1 MLVGDSIG
9 PYRVLGKIGEGG
21 MGEVYRARDSKLNRD
36 VALKVLPDAFSAEPD
51 RLVRFRRE
59 AQLIAS
65 LNHPNIAAIYGF
77 EESNSVHALV
87 LELVEGPTLA
97 DRLDRGPIP
106 LDDALPIARQIA
118 QALEASHEL
127 GIIHRDLKPAN
138 VKLRPD
144 GTVKVLDFGLAK
156 ALEPAGTEAGSAT
169 ASPTITSPAHL
180 RQGYGEAGTEV
191 GVILGTAAY
200 MSPEQAKGRPAD
212 RRSDVWAFGAVL
224 FEMLSGQRAFK
235 GDDVADTL
243 AAVLRADPPWTDLP
257 ADTPPDIRRL
267 LTRCLQKDV
276 KRRLQHIGDVRL
288 ELDEL
293 RRDVPEPA
301 TVAVAPTRRS
311 RWPLVAAAVA
321 GAALAGLAAW
331 SLTPSPVDRPSSR
344 FAIQVPASAPL
355 VAGRFGGVGGGLAL
369 SPDGRAIVY
378 STGSGLVS
386 RQLDTMTV
394 EAVRGAEGGA
404 WPFFSPE
411 GEWIGYFADGKIK
424 RVPARGG
431 LAVTICDTPANARA
445 AWGDDDTIVVART
458 HLYRVAASGGALEK
472 IVDAGGEQFSEPEFL
487 PGSNAVLV
495 RARMPPAQGR
505 IEAIDLQTRTRH
517 PLLEGTTPRLAAG
530 GELLFARDQ
539 RIWATRFD
547 AKRLAVNGAP
557 VPIIESVGVVDTE
570 ALFATSRDGT
580 LIYLATAGEANAAIV
595 WLDRTGKTSAALD
608 DQRNFRFPRL
618 SPDGKQV
625 AVSVASGSSLDLWT
639 FDLERGS
646 RLRLTT
652 DGSNRR
658 TVWSP
663 DGTQI
668 AYFSVPSAPGQG
680 ADQDLYVV
688 PSAGGAAKRILARPG
703 PQWPDSWSPDGRLL
717 IFEDGPGGST
727 RDLWLLPIGEDP
739 RPLVASRFN
748 ERGAAFSPDGRWI
761 AFVSDESGR
770 AEVYI
775 QPFPAPGPKVPVS
788 NEGGLQPVWGKSGRE
803 LYYRAADALMEVPVR
818 LNPLQVTAARKVLD
832 LPRALYGFDQFVPDY
847 DVAADGRF
855 LAIRRDASAAD
866 EITVVLNWTQELRRA
881 LGR

>member
-1 MLVGDSIG
+1 M
-9 PYRVLGKIGEGG
+9 
-21 MGEVYRARDSKLNRD
+21 
-36 VALKVLPDAFSAEPD
+36 
-51 RLVRFRRE
+51 
-59 AQLIAS
+59 
-65 LNHPNIAAIYGF
+65 
-77 EESNSVHALV
+77 
-87 LELVEGPTLA
+87 
-97 DRLDRGPIP
+97 
-106 LDDALPIARQIA
+106 
-118 QALEASHEL
+118 
-127 GIIHRDLKPAN
+127 
-138 VKLRPD
+138 
-144 GTVKVLDFGLAK
+144 
-156 ALEPAGTEAGSAT
+156 
-169 ASPTITSPAHL
+169 
-180 RQGYGEAGTEV
+180 
-191 GVILGTAAY
+191 
-200 MSPEQAKGRPAD
+200 
-212 RRSDVWAFGAVL
+212 
-224 FEMLSGQRAFK
+224 
-235 GDDVADTL
+235 
-243 AAVLRADPPWTDLP
+243 
-257 ADTPPDIRRL
+257 
-267 LTRCLQKDV
+267 
-276 KRRLQHIGDVRL
+276 
-288 ELDEL
+288 
-293 RRDVPEPA
+293 
-301 TVAVAPTRRS
+301 
-311 RWPLVAAAVA
+311 
-321 GAALAGLAAW
+321 GAALTAMTAW
-331 SLTPSPVDRPSSR
+331 SLAPSPVDRPSSR
-344 FAIQVPASAPL
+344 FAIQIPSSAPL
-355 VAGRFGGVGGGLAL
+355 LAGRFGLAGGLAL

-386 RQLDTMTV
+386 RQLDAMTV
-394 EAVRGAEGGA
+394 EPVRGAEGGA
-404 WPFFSPE
+404 WPFFSPD
-411 GEWIGYFADGKIK
+411 GAWIGFFADGKIK
-424 RVPARGG
+424 KVPARGG

-458 HLYRVAASGGALEK
+458 HLFRVAASGGALEK

-495 RARMPPAQGR
+495 RARMPPAPGR

-517 PLLEGTTPRLAAG
+517 PLLEGSTPRLAAG
-530 GELLFARDQ
+530 GELVFARDQ

-547 AKRLAVNGAP
+547 AKRLAVDGTP
-557 VPIIESVGVVDTE
+557 VPIVESVGVVDTE
-570 ALFATSRDGT
+570 ALYATSRDGT
-580 LIYLATAGEANAAIV
+580 LIYLASSGEADASIV
-595 WLDRTGKTSAALD
+595 WLDRTGKTTAAVD

-668 AYFSVPSAPGQG
+668 AYFSLPSEPGQG

-688 PSAGGAAKRILARPG
+688 PSAGGAAKRILTRPG
-703 PQWPDSWSPDGRLL
+703 PQWPDSWSPDGRFL
-717 IFEDGPGGST
+717 IFEDGATGVT
-727 RDLWLLPIGEDP
+727 RDLWLLPFGEDP
-739 RPLVASRFN
+739 RPLVASRFS

-775 QPFPAPGPKVPVS
+775 QPFPGPGPKIPVS

-818 LNPLQVTAARKVLD
+818 LNPLQVNAARKLLD
-832 LPRALYGFDQFVPDY
+832 LPRALYGFDQFTPDY